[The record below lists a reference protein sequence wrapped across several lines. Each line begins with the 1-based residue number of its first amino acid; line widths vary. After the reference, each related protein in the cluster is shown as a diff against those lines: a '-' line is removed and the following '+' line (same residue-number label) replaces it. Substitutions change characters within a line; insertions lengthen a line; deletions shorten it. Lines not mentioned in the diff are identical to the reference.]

1 VSPPAPGAMGG
12 GDASR
17 PAARGGAAEPGRRRG
32 AGRLPGRPAW
42 PRWPAA
48 LLLNAALVVAAAV
61 TLVPLLWMVSVSLMP
76 SGESI
81 VFPPRFL
88 PSRVT
93 FEHYREL
100 FIRLSLGRYLVNS
113 TLIAG
118 LVTVLSLLF
127 NAMAGYAFAKLRFA
141 GRERLFGLL
150 LAALVIPT
158 QVAMLP
164 LFLLMRWLGL
174 VNTYGGV
181 VVPAMASIFGIFLVR
196 QFALSL
202 PDELLDAARIDGA
215 SEMRIFRS
223 VILPLCRPVLLTLAI
238 FTFLAT
244 WNDFTWPL
252 VVLTDGRMYTLPIAL
267 ANLSGEHYL
276 DAELMMAGSVLTVAP
291 VLVLFIVLQRYYLE
305 GILLGSVKE

>member
-1 VSPPAPGAMGG
+1 V
-12 GDASR
+12 R
-17 PAARGGAAEPGRRRG
+17 RRRG
-32 AGRLPGRPAW
+32 ARRVG
-42 PRWPAA
+42 AA
-48 LLLNAALVVAAAV
+48 LLLNAALILAAAA

-76 SGESI
+76 AGEAN
-81 VFPPRFL
+81 VFPPAFL

-93 FEHYREL
+93 FANYREL
-100 FIRLSLGRYLVNS
+100 FTRLDVGRYLVNS
-113 TLIAG
+113 TLVAAA
-118 LVTVLSLLF
+118 VTTLSLLF

-164 LFLLMRWLGL
+164 LFLLLRWLGL

-215 SEMRIFRS
+215 SELRIFRS
-223 VILPLCRPVLLTLAI
+223 VVLPLCRPVLLTLAI

-252 VVLTDGRMYTLPIAL
+252 VVLTDGRMYTLPIGL
-267 ANLSGEHYL
+267 ANLSGEHFQ
-276 DAELMMAGSVLTVAP
+276 DTELMMAGAVLTVAP
-291 VLVLFIVLQRYYLE
+291 VLVLFIALQRYYIE

>member
-1 VSPPAPGAMGG
+1 VGGESAEGGESVSRSQ
-12 GDASR
+12 D
-17 PAARGGAAEPGRRRG
+17 RRRG
-32 AGRLPGRPAW
+32 AGSELG
-42 PRWPAA
+42 AA
-48 LLLNAALVVAAAV
+48 LLLNAALVLAAAV

-76 SGESI
+76 TGEAN
-81 VFPPRFL
+81 VFPPAFL

-93 FEHYREL
+93 FAHYREL
-100 FIRLSLGRYLVNS
+100 FTRLNLSRYLFNS

-118 LVTVLSLLF
+118 AVTALSLLF

-141 GRERLFGLL
+141 GRERLFGVL

-181 VVPAMASIFGIFLVR
+181 VVPAMASILGIFLMR

-215 SEMRIFRS
+215 SELRIFRS
-223 VILPLCRPVLLTLAI
+223 VVLPLCRPVLLTLAI

-252 VVLTDGRMYTLPIAL
+252 VVLTDGRMYTLPIGL
-267 ANLSGEHYL
+267 ANLSGEHYQ
-276 DAELMMAGSVLTVAP
+276 DTELMMAGAVLTIAP
-291 VLVLFIVLQRYYLE
+291 VLLLFIALQRYYIE

>member
-1 VSPPAPGAMGG
+1 VRWRREG
-12 GDASR
+12 
-17 PAARGGAAEPGRRRG
+17 RGLG
-32 AGRLPGRPAW
+32 
-42 PRWPAA
+42 AA
-48 LLLNAALVVAAAV
+48 LLLNAALILAAAA

-76 SGESI
+76 AGEAN
-81 VFPPRFL
+81 VFPPAFL

-93 FEHYREL
+93 FANYREM
-100 FIRLSLGRYLVNS
+100 FTRLDVGRYLVNS
-113 TLIAG
+113 TLVAG
-118 LVTVLSLLF
+118 AVTALSLLF

-164 LFLLMRWLGL
+164 LFLLLRWLGL

-215 SEMRIFRS
+215 SELRIFRS
-223 VILPLCRPVLLTLAI
+223 VVLPLCRPVLLTLAI

-252 VVLTDGRMYTLPIAL
+252 VVLTDGHMYTLPIGL
-267 ANLSGEHYL
+267 ASLSDEHYQ
-276 DAELMMAGSVLTVAP
+276 DTELMMAGAVLTVAP
-291 VLVLFIVLQRYYLE
+291 VLLLFIALQRYYIE

>member
-1 VSPPAPGAMGG
+1 M
-12 GDASR
+12 
-17 PAARGGAAEPGRRRG
+17 RGRG
-32 AGRLPGRPAW
+32 AGRLAP
-42 PRWPAA
+42 A
-48 LLLNAALVVAAAV
+48 LLLNAALVLLAAA

-76 SGESI
+76 AGEAN
-81 VFPPRFL
+81 VFPPAFL
-88 PSRVT
+88 PSRAT
-93 FEHYREL
+93 LANYREL
-100 FIRLSLGRYLVNS
+100 FTRLDVGRYLVNS
-113 TLIAG
+113 TLVATA
-118 LVTVLSLLF
+118 VTVLSLLF

-164 LFLLMRWLGL
+164 LFLLLRWIGL
-174 VNTYGGV
+174 INTYGAV
-181 VVPAMASIFGIFLVR
+181 VVPAMASIFGIFLMR

-215 SEMRIFRS
+215 SELRIFRS
-223 VILPLCRPVLLTLAI
+223 VVLPLCRPVLLTLAI

-267 ANLSGEHYL
+267 ANLSGEHFQ
-276 DAELMMAGSVLTVAP
+276 DTELMMAGAVLTVAP
-291 VLVLFIVLQRYYLE
+291 VLLLFIALQRYYIE